1 MSSSYILP
9 SFVFAKQS
17 PPLAWERERDLTPNT
32 QRNCVENH
40 DLSMVTTM
48 EMDEREVK
56 SGGEKGYF
64 RTDEQNKRYF
74 VHNFRKSTEIL
85 QKTRI

>member
-1 MSSSYILP
+1 
-9 SFVFAKQS
+9 
-17 PPLAWERERDLTPNT
+17 
-32 QRNCVENH
+32 
-40 DLSMVTTM
+40 MVTTM